1 MEVDCDEFGINPGD
15 YLDYLTSGRG
25 AEMASQQKL
34 GLWTKRRTRS
44 GSGDH
49 PDSPLVGENLDKLPL
64 SPRRRHLCCNQP
76 GGGGSS
82 FRVQALACVLR
93 GSSLKAEL

>member
-15 YLDYLTSGRG
+15 YLDYFASGRG

-34 GLWTKRRTRS
+34 GLWTKRRTRA

-49 PDSPLVGENLDKLPL
+49 PDSPLVGKNLNKRPL
-64 SPRRRHLCCNQP
+64 SPEGGTCDRNQP
-76 GGGGSS
+76 DGS
-82 FRVQALACVLR
+82 
-93 GSSLKAEL
+93 GSSLEFKL

>member
-15 YLDYLTSGRG
+15 YLDYLALGCG

-34 GLWTKRRTRS
+34 GLWTKRRPRA

-49 PDSPLVGENLDKLPL
+49 PDSPLVGENLNKPLL
-64 SPRRRHLCCNQP
+64 SPEGGTGHRNQP
-76 GGGGSS
+76 DGS
-82 FRVQALACVLR
+82 R
-93 GSSLKAEL
+93 SSLEFKL

>member
-15 YLDYLTSGRG
+15 YLDYLACGRC

-34 GLWTKRRTRS
+34 GLRTKRWPRA

-49 PDSPLVGENLDKLPL
+49 SHSSLVGENLNKR
-64 SPRRRHLCCNQP
+64 PRRVTWRL
-76 GGGGSS
+76 
-82 FRVQALACVLR
+82 
-93 GSSLKAEL
+93 